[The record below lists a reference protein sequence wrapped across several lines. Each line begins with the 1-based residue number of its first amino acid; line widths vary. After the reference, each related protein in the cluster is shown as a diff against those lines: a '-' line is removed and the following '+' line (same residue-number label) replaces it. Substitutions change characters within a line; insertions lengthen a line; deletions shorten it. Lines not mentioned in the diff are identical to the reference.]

1 MAIVPEPLR
10 VTRDQLLRWGATAGA
25 TGQLP
30 RLIRSLIA
38 ETEPSAEWIDMPAG
52 TGVAAPGWDGI
63 VRCSDGNR
71 FVPAGLS
78 CWEASTRQTKSHDKA
93 LSDYDKRARNT
104 PCTER
109 ADMAFV
115 AVVCAQWTKARDFL
129 EEKLQCDD
137 FRSVQA
143 LNVDDIEAWLECAPV
158 STVWLREVMGEPV
171 AGVGLLSRWWGA
183 WLNSTTV
190 PLGAGIVLAGRNE
203 AAESLRDRCGQQGG
217 GVITV
222 GGDMHRD
229 EILAFVA
236 ASLVA
241 PSQGEGSREDVLYL
255 DDCGTAQRLLAAED
269 PVGLGQSCVSTSG
282 MTVVVPSAEFTS
294 HLPPNSS
301 HRLIVPVPGSLQAE
315 IVLGALD
322 TSLVAEQMVSLG
334 QDSDKS
340 HDFGA
345 LARMSLLTLRRRL
358 ANQPELYQPAWA
370 AGSISRTLRRS
381 LLLNSWSQRSKG
393 DADIVRRFTGSS
405 HDDVAEILHNLA
417 GASEPP
423 MLLTD
428 DRWHVVAP
436 TDAWSLISEQI
447 TRDDLDSFAGFALE
461 VLTDPDPFLG
471 MSDVERMQA
480 EIGGTTTKHSS
491 HIKRGIATTLALLG
505 TFPPRL
511 RGDVAP
517 ATSAAE
523 GIVARILGSANEAE
537 DPSTW
542 ASVSEVLP
550 LLVEAAPEAVLTG
563 LRSCLSTQHPFTEA
577 MFADGQ
583 ANLTGLPSASPHV
596 RILEALEV
604 LAWSPN
610 HLEGVVDVL
619 AVLAAVDPGGR
630 WGNRPDKSL
639 ESIMW
644 PSSPQTS
651 AGGEDRLQALDMLRR
666 RHNSVAW
673 DLMLSML
680 PSGPSSVLL
689 RRGPRYRAWKNGPSV
704 VTRSQRGQTY
714 SEVAARLVHDAGS
727 DPEQVKALIEHVSD
741 LPPDV
746 RGSLQVTL
754 ENIAL
759 SEPDEE
765 IRCSLWPALRRT
777 VGYHRGNGDTGGI
790 LSVAELEQFEAL
802 MDRLHPSDPLT
813 AYGMLFDG
821 GFGSIDGI
829 SPRDYEAYVE
839 VRASRQADA
848 VATMHDSGGIAAVL
862 DFAANVREP
871 RNVGEALAA
880 TGSDVDEE
888 MLAAMNSAPETVTQV
903 ALGYFATR
911 FREFRWDGID
921 CLIDRHSLSAQVKA
935 DLVRA
940 CPPRER
946 PWRKVTELGTEVAA
960 EYWTRVEYWSVGLP
974 EDHAELLEV
983 TQGLRG
989 ARRADFAAWLL
1000 SLQSN
1005 SFASEP
1011 EFAEE
1016 AANCLEEWI
1025 QQETPLTSA
1034 FDCHDLVS
1042 LMKVLDQNV
1051 DHLGADRVVMIEWHY
1066 YPALK
1071 HASDFEAPNLYR
1083 SMAHDPNFFV
1093 SLVEFVFKPAS
1104 ARREDQPEPSV
1115 AEQQLAS
1122 KAYSLLESWPQSGI
1136 FPGLD
1141 EGGNIVS
1148 EQLNSWIDHARS
1160 LLAEKDRS
1168 AIGDQQ
1174 IGKVLAASPPDPD
1187 GEWPSAAVRDLIE
1200 RLQSDHIDTGLS
1212 VAIQNQR
1219 GVTTRGPYDGGD
1231 QERNLAEHYR
1241 QTSNLFS
1248 TSPRTRA
1255 IFEQLATSYDE
1266 EAAWHDRQAEAHRR
1280 GLPL

>member
-10 VTRDQLLRWGATAGA
+10 VIRDQLLRWGARAEA
-25 TGQLP
+25 AGQLP
-30 RLIRSLIA
+30 KLIRSLVA
-38 ETEPSAEWIDMPAG
+38 ETEPSVEWIDMPAG
-52 TGVAAPGWDGI
+52 TGVAAPSWDGI
-63 VRCSDGNR
+63 VRCSEGHR
-71 FVPAGLS
+71 FVPPGLS
-78 CWEASTRQTKSHDKA
+78 CWEFSTEQKNSHGKA
-93 LSDYDKRARNT
+93 LEDYEKRVMDTPRN
-104 PCTER
+104 ER
-109 ADMAFV
+109 AGMAYV
-115 AVVCAQWTKARDFL
+115 AVVCAPWTKARDFTQ
-129 EEKLQCDD
+129 EKLQRDD
-137 FRSVQA
+137 FRLVQG
-143 LNVDDIEAWLECAPV
+143 LNVDSIEAWLECAPV

-183 WLNSTTV
+183 WLESTSV
-190 PLGAGIVLAGRNE
+190 PLDAGIVLAGRDR
-203 AAESLRDRCGQQGG
+203 AAETLLNRCGQQGG

-236 ASLVA
+236 AALVTTT
-241 PSQGEGSREDVLYL
+241 QGESPRQAILYI
-255 DDCGTAQRLLAAED
+255 DDDATAKRLLATGD
-269 PVGLGQSCVSTSG
+269 PINQGQSSASTAG
-282 MTVVVPSAEFTS
+282 LTVVVPSVEFTS

-301 HRLIVPVPGSLQAE
+301 YRLVVPVPGSPQAE
-315 IVLGALD
+315 IKLGALD
-322 TSLVAEQMVSLG
+322 TSSVAAQMEALG

-340 HDFGA
+340 HDLGA

-370 AGSISRTLRRS
+370 AGSINRTLRRS
-381 LLLNSWSQRSKG
+381 LLLNSWSQRSDG

-405 HDDVAEILHNLA
+405 HSDVAEMLHNLT

-436 TDAWSLISEQI
+436 ADAWSLISGQI

-480 EIGGTTTKHSS
+480 EIGGTTAKHSS

-511 RGDVAP
+511 RGDMAP
-517 ATSAAE
+517 AASAAE
-523 GIVARILGSANEAE
+523 GIVSQILGSANEAA

-563 LRSCLSTQHPFTEA
+563 LRSCLSTPHPFAEV
-577 MFADGQ
+577 MFSDGQ
-583 ANLTGLPSASPHV
+583 ANLIGLPSASPHL

-610 HLEGVVDVL
+610 HFEGVVDVL
-619 AVLAAVDPGGR
+619 AGLAAVDPGGT

-651 AGGEDRLQALDMLRR
+651 AGGEDRLQALDMLRC
-666 RHNSVAW
+666 RHKPVAW
-673 DLMLSML
+673 DLMLTML

-727 DPEQVKALIEHVSD
+727 DPERVKVLIEHVSD

-746 RGSLQVTL
+746 RESLQATL

-777 VGYHRGNGDTGGI
+777 ISYHRGNGDTGGT

-829 SPRDYEAYVE
+829 SPRDYEAYIE
-839 VRASRQADA
+839 VRATRQADA
-848 VATMHDSGGIAAVL
+848 VVAMHDSGGITAVL

-888 MLAAMNSAPETVTQV
+888 MLTAMNSAPETVTQV

-911 FREFRWDGID
+911 FREFQWDGID
-921 CLIDRHSLSAQVKA
+921 YLIDRHSLSAQVMA

-940 CPPRER
+940 CPPKER
-946 PWRKVTELGTEVAA
+946 PWRKATELGTEVAA

-989 ARRADFAAWLL
+989 AGRADFAAWLL

-1005 SFASEP
+1005 GFASEP

-1025 QQETPLTSA
+1025 RQGTPLTSA
-1034 FDCHDLVS
+1034 FDGHDLSS

-1051 DHLGADRVVMIEWHY
+1051 DHLGTDRVVMIEWQY

-1071 HASDFEAPNLYR
+1071 HAPDFEAPNLYR

-1093 SLVEFVFKPAS
+1093 SLVESVFKPAS

-1115 AEQQLAS
+1115 AERQLAS

-1148 EQLNSWIDHARS
+1148 EQFNNWIDHARS

-1174 IGKVLAASPPDPD
+1174 IGKVLAVSPPGPD

-1200 RLQSDHIDTGLS
+1200 RLQSDHIDSGLS

-1231 QERNLAEHYR
+1231 QERNLAEKYR
-1241 QTSNLFS
+1241 QTSSRFS

-1255 IFEQLATSYDE
+1255 IFEDLASCYDE
-1266 EAAWHDRQAEAHRR
+1266 QAAWHDRQAEAHRR